1 MENMQKEI
9 PLYGTISHS
18 GNMFSLHYRK
28 HDSQSSIHKEGYDI
42 SVFDGCPAD
51 MPVIR
56 FDLADINN
64 VFSWLK
70 NNYICADFSDA
81 SIGFKTSGLDV
92 YLATFT
98 GYSIPVEE
106 LRITRESFK

>member
-1 MENMQKEI
+1 MENMQKEV
-9 PLYGTISHS
+9 PLYGTIAHT
-18 GNMFSLHYRK
+18 GKTFTLHYQK
-28 HDSQSSIHKEGYDI
+28 HDSQSSIRKEGYGI
-42 SVFDGCPAD
+42 SVFDGCPDD

-64 VFSWLK
+64 VFSWLR

-81 SIGFKTSGLDV
+81 NIGFKTAGLDI
-92 YLATFT
+92 YLATFS

-106 LRITRESFK
+106 LRETKESFK